1 MTRAV
6 LVRALRRIPVAIALV
21 IILIAYT
28 AIIGIVT
35 GEA

>member
-1 MTRAV
+1 MTRAD
-6 LVRALRRIPVAIALV
+6 LARALRRIPVAIALV

-28 AIIGIVT
+28 AVLGIVT